1 MSIIDLP
8 MRHAVIWLL
17 LSVLPFQALTAVY
30 LDLRGP
36 AHFHLDDDEVHA
48 QGQGHAHGH
57 LERHHHP
64 AGDPT
69 VVTAEDGAALDSHAL
84 EEGSS
89 GWSATMCAAA
99 VSAGASS
106 HLPAVANGAILNRAR
121 LLQTRFLGRLERPPR
136 LLDRI

>member
-1 MSIIDLP
+1 
-8 MRHAVIWLL
+8 MRNAVIWIL

-36 AHFHLDDDEVHA
+36 AHFHLDDDDIHEAGH
-48 QGQGHAHGH
+48 GRTHAHSQ

-69 VVTAEDGAALDSHAL
+69 VVTAEDDAALESHAL

-106 HLPAVANGAILNRAR
+106 DLPVMAHGAILNRAR

>member
-1 MSIIDLP
+1 
-8 MRHAVIWLL
+8 MRNAVIWIL

-36 AHFHLDDDEVHA
+36 AHFHLDDDEVHEP
-48 QGQGHAHGH
+48 GHGRTHAHSQ

-69 VVTAEDGAALDSHAL
+69 VVTAEDDAALESHAL
-84 EEGSS
+84 EEGTS

-99 VSAGASS
+99 VSAGASLD
-106 HLPAVANGAILNRAR
+106 LPKMADGAILNRER
-121 LLQTRFLGRLERPPR
+121 LPQTRFLGRLERPPR
-136 LLDRI
+136 IPDRI

>member
-1 MSIIDLP
+1 MSIIGFP

-36 AHFHLDDDEVHA
+36 AHFYLDDDHEREH
-48 QGQGHAHGH
+48 GHAHGH

-69 VVTAEDGAALDSHAL
+69 VVTAEDGAALESHAL
-84 EEGSS
+84 EEGTS

-99 VSAGASS
+99 VSARASS
-106 HLPAVANGAILNRAR
+106 ALPAVANGAILNRAR